1 MSLKDIL
8 DSVTGGNKA
17 LKPTESAPPAA
28 LPSDSFPILRA
39 SEVDLEK
46 YEKLPLS
53 GLAALGAAF
62 AT

>member
-8 DSVTGGNKA
+8 NSVTGRNKA

-39 SEVDLEK
+39 SRGRSE
-46 YEKLPLS
+46 
-53 GLAALGAAF
+53 
-62 AT
+62 